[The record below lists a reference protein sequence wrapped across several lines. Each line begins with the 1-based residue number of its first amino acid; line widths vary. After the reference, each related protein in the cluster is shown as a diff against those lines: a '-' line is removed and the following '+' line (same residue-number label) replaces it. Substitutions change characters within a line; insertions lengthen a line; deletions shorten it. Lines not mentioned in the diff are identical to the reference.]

1 MRIAWIDCA
10 AGASGDMLLGA
21 FLSAGADL
29 ELVNAAV
36 AAVDPSLSITVE
48 RTTRHQI
55 AATKASVRVSGELHP
70 ENFPDLASANAG
82 ASDHVEALSTPER
95 VAGEAGHGSDRAG
108 EATGHE
114 ADAAEPAGD
123 VPSLRSASAG
133 EVGHE
138 HGEADGTHAAGH
150 GHGHRHA
157 GDVPGQEHGAGHG
170 HGHGH
175 PGDASEGDVGH
186 GHGHGH
192 AGDAPDGGAGAGHGH
207 AGDASEGDV
216 GHGHAGDGP
225 DGGAGAGHG
234 HGGGGGHTRTW
245 GEVRRLIEGAGLSD
259 AVRERALD
267 VFARLAR
274 AEGAAHG
281 VEPDE
286 VHFHEVGALDAIA
299 DIVGVAAASVALELD
314 RIVVSTIALG
324 GGRQV
329 RGQHGGIP
337 VPGPAVLALLSE
349 ADAPVVGGTAPYEMT
364 TPTGAALLASLADDF
379 GLLPPMRIQQTG
391 IGAGGRDP
399 VEVPNIVRVIVG
411 DALERPASELVYETN
426 VDDLDPRIWPQVLA
440 RLMEAGAADAWL
452 TPILMKK
459 GRPAHTLSVLVGG
472 ANAEEVRSVILS
484 ETSAIGLRESSI
496 RKHAADR
503 EFASVEVDGQR
514 IHVKIARYGGQ
525 VVNVQP
531 EYDDVA
537 AAASVLKKPIKS
549 VLAKAIAAGHE
560 LWS

>member
-1 MRIAWIDCA
+1 M
-10 AGASGDMLLGA
+10 
-21 FLSAGADL
+21 
-29 ELVNAAV
+29 
-36 AAVDPSLSITVE
+36 
-48 RTTRHQI
+48 
-55 AATKASVRVSGELHP
+55 
-70 ENFPDLASANAG
+70 
-82 ASDHVEALSTPER
+82 
-95 VAGEAGHGSDRAG
+95 
-108 EATGHE
+108 
-114 ADAAEPAGD
+114 
-123 VPSLRSASAG
+123 
-133 EVGHE
+133 
-138 HGEADGTHAAGH
+138 
-150 GHGHRHA
+150 
-157 GDVPGQEHGAGHG
+157 
-170 HGHGH
+170 
-175 PGDASEGDVGH
+175 
-186 GHGHGH
+186 
-192 AGDAPDGGAGAGHGH
+192 
-207 AGDASEGDV
+207 
-216 GHGHAGDGP
+216 
-225 DGGAGAGHG
+225 
-234 HGGGGGHTRTW
+234 
-245 GEVRRLIEGAGLSD
+245 IEGAGLVD
-259 AVRERALD
+259 AVRDRALD
-267 VFARLAR
+267 TFARLAR

-281 VEPDE
+281 VAPDD

-314 RIVVSTIALG
+314 RVVVSTIALG
-324 GGRQV
+324 GGGQV

-364 TPTGAALLASLADDF
+364 TPTGAALLATLADEF

-391 IGAGGRDP
+391 VGAGGRDP

-411 DALERPASELVYETN
+411 ESVERSATELVYETN

-484 ETSAIGLRESSI
+484 ETSAIGLRESEV

-503 EFASVEVDGQR
+503 EFASVEVEGQR

-537 AAASVLKKPIKS
+537 AAAAVLKKPIKT
-549 VLAKAIAAGHE
+549 VLAKAIAAGHD

>member
-29 ELVNAAV
+29 EVVNAAV

-70 ENFPDLASANAG
+70 ENFPDLAPANAG
-82 ASDHVEALSTPER
+82 ASDQAEGRSTPER
-95 VAGEAGHGSDRAG
+95 AAAGTEHS
-108 EATGHE
+108 EHE
-114 ADAAEPAGD
+114 A
-123 VPSLRSASAG
+123 
-133 EVGHE
+133 
-138 HGEADGTHAAGH
+138 

-157 GDVPGQEHGAGHG
+157 DDGEHE
-170 HGHGH
+170 
-175 PGDASEGDVGH
+175 P

-192 AGDAPDGGAGAGHGH
+192 ADDGEHGHGH
-207 AGDASEGDV
+207 A
-216 GHGHAGDGP
+216 
-225 DGGAGAGHG
+225 
-234 HGGGGGHTRTW
+234 GGGGGHTRTW
-245 GEVRRLIEGAGLSD
+245 AEVRRLIEAAGLAE
-259 AVRERALD
+259 AVRDRALD
-267 VFARLAR
+267 TFARLAR

-349 ADAPVVGGTAPYEMT
+349 AEAPVVGGTAPYEMT
-364 TPTGAALLASLADDF
+364 TPTGAALLASLADEF
-379 GLLPPMRIQQTG
+379 GLLPAMRIQQTG

-411 DALERPASELVYETN
+411 DALDRPASELVYETN

-484 ETSAIGLRESSI
+484 ETSAIGLRESTI

-503 EFASVEVDGQR
+503 EFASVEVEGQR

-537 AAASVLKKPIKS
+537 AAAAVLKKPIKS

>member
-1 MRIAWIDCA
+1 
-10 AGASGDMLLGA
+10 MLLGA

-36 AAVDPSLSITVE
+36 AAVDPSLSVTVE
-48 RTTRHQI
+48 QTARHQI
-55 AATKASVRVSGELHP
+55 AATKASVRVAGELHP
-70 ENFPDLASANAG
+70 ENFPDGLAPASAG
-82 ASDHVEALSTPER
+82 ASDRAEGQGTP
-95 VAGEAGHGSDRAG
+95 VQ
-108 EATGHE
+108 
-114 ADAAEPAGD
+114 
-123 VPSLRSASAG
+123 ASA
-133 EVGHE
+133 
-138 HGEADGTHAAGH
+138 
-150 GHGHRHA
+150 
-157 GDVPGQEHGAGHG
+157 
-170 HGHGH
+170 
-175 PGDASEGDVGH
+175 

-192 AGDAPDGGAGAGHGH
+192 AGDAHGHGH
-207 AGDASEGDV
+207 GE
-216 GHGHAGDGP
+216 
-225 DGGAGAGHG
+225 AGHG
-234 HGGGGGHTRTW
+234 HGDAAGGHTRTW
-245 GEVRRLIEGAGLSD
+245 AEVRRLIEGAGLTD

-267 VFARLAR
+267 TFARLAR

-349 ADAPVVGGTAPYEMT
+349 AEAPVVGGSAPYEMT

-379 GLLPPMRIQQTG
+379 GPLPPMRIQQTG
-391 IGAGGRDP
+391 VGAGGRDP

-411 DALERPASELVYETN
+411 EGLERPATELVYETN

-484 ETSAIGLRESSI
+484 ETSAIGLRESQV

-503 EFASVEVDGQR
+503 EFASVEVEGQR

>member
-1 MRIAWIDCA
+1 MRVAWIDCA

-29 ELVNAAV
+29 EVVNAAV
-36 AAVDPSLSITVE
+36 AAVDASLSVTVE
-48 RTTRHQI
+48 RTSRHQI
-55 AATKASVRVSGELHP
+55 AATKASVRVAGELHP
-70 ENFPDLASANAG
+70 ENFPD
-82 ASDHVEALSTPER
+82 
-95 VAGEAGHGSDRAG
+95 
-108 EATGHE
+108 
-114 ADAAEPAGD
+114 AE
-123 VPSLRSASAG
+123 
-133 EVGHE
+133 
-138 HGEADGTHAAGH
+138 
-150 GHGHRHA
+150 
-157 GDVPGQEHGAGHG
+157 
-170 HGHGH
+170 
-175 PGDASEGDVGH
+175 VGH

-192 AGDAPDGGAGAGHGH
+192 D
-207 AGDASEGDV
+207 DV
-216 GHGHAGDGP
+216 GHGH
-225 DGGAGAGHG
+225 GHEDAEV
-234 HGGGGGHTRTW
+234 GGHTRTW
-245 GEVRRLIEGAGLSD
+245 AEVRRLIEAAGLAD
-259 AVRERALD
+259 AVRDRALD
-267 VFARLAR
+267 TFARLAR
-274 AEGAAHG
+274 AEGQAHG

-314 RIVVSTIALG
+314 RIIVSTIALG

-391 IGAGGRDP
+391 VGAGGRDP

-411 DALERPASELVYETN
+411 DALDRPATELVYETN

-484 ETSAIGLRESSI
+484 ETSAIGLRESQV

-537 AAASVLKKPIKS
+537 AAAAVLKKPIKT
-549 VLAKAIAAGHE
+549 VLAKAIAAGHD

>member
-1 MRIAWIDCA
+1 VRVAWIDCA

-29 ELVNAAV
+29 EAVNAAV
-36 AAVDPSLSITVE
+36 AAVDPSLSVTVE
-48 RTTRHQI
+48 QTSRHQI
-55 AATKASVRVSGELHP
+55 AATKASVRVAGELHP
-70 ENFPDLASANAG
+70 ENFPDH
-82 ASDHVEALSTPER
+82 DP
-95 VAGEAGHGSDRAG
+95 
-108 EATGHE
+108 
-114 ADAAEPAGD
+114 
-123 VPSLRSASAG
+123 
-133 EVGHE
+133 
-138 HGEADGTHAAGH
+138 
-150 GHGHRHA
+150 
-157 GDVPGQEHGAGHG
+157 GAGHG
-170 HGHGH
+170 HGHDD
-175 PGDASEGDVGH
+175 GDAGH
-186 GHGHGH
+186 GHGHG
-192 AGDAPDGGAGAGHGH
+192 GG
-207 AGDASEGDV
+207 
-216 GHGHAGDGP
+216 
-225 DGGAGAGHG
+225 
-234 HGGGGGHTRTW
+234 TRSW
-245 GEVRRLIEGAGLSD
+245 AEVRGLIEGAGLAG

-267 VFARLAR
+267 TFARLAR
-274 AEGAAHG
+274 AEAAAHG
-281 VEPDE
+281 VAPDE

-324 GGRQV
+324 GGGQV

-349 ADAPVVGGTAPYEMT
+349 AEAPVTGGNAPYEMT
-364 TPTGAALLASLADDF
+364 TPTGAALLASLADEF

-391 IGAGGRDP
+391 VGAGGRDP
-399 VEVPNIVRVIVG
+399 VEVPNIVRIVIG
-411 DALERPASELVYETN
+411 DSVERAASELVYETN

-472 ANAEEVRSVILS
+472 ASAEEVRSVILS
-484 ETSAIGLRESSI
+484 ETSAIGLRESEI

-503 EFASVEVDGQR
+503 EFASVEVEGQR

-537 AAASVLKKPIKS
+537 AAAAVLKKPIKT
-549 VLAKAIAAGHE
+549 VLAKAIAAGHD